1 MSRVA
6 QHILFWLFYMAFEVY
21 VDFAWMSSVL
31 ADRTVPDRLFI
42 AFGSEV
48 LYYLIKLPLTYC
60 SFTII
65 RRYGMSSRSYFKAAA
80 LMVLILALG
89 TFCHRCI
96 TVYLILPLLYHE
108 PGAQSITSFSLG
120 ISAFLDLVFIVGVAN
135 GLKQYRLQV
144 KLNADK
150 EQLMREKLEAELSLL
165 KAQTNPHFLFNTLN
179 NIYALARKNSEKT
192 ADVVMRL
199 SKLLRF
205 MLYESNAG
213 LIPLSKEIK
222 VLEDYMELEK
232 LRYTSRLSVR
242 FATNV
247 DQTEIGIAP
256 LILLPLVENAFK
268 HGAGEARFDSFV
280 HICLEL
286 DGSMLHFSVENS
298 YVADDAVPENRE
310 QMGLR
315 GVRRQLELLYRDHDL
330 VVSRLRD
337 TFVVVLTLDL
347 DSYAA
352 I

>member
-1 MSRVA
+1 MSRVR
-6 QHILFWLFYMAFEVY
+6 QHILFWLFYMAFEAY
-21 VDFAWMSSVL
+21 VDFAWMSSEL
-31 ADRTVPDRLFI
+31 ADHTIADRIFI
-42 AFGSEV
+42 ALGSETA
-48 LYYLIKLPLTYC
+48 YYFIKLPLVYC
-60 SFTII
+60 SFVII
-65 RRYGMSSRSYFKAAA
+65 RRYGMSPAGYFKAAA
-80 LMVLILALG
+80 LMALILVLG
-89 TFCHRCI
+89 TFLHRCI
-96 TVYLILPLLYHE
+96 TVYIILPFLYHQ
-108 PGAQSITSFSLG
+108 PGVQSIASFSLA
-120 ISAFLDLVFIVGVAN
+120 ISAFLDLIFVLGVTN

-150 EQLMREKLEAELSLL
+150 EQLTREKLEAELSLL

-179 NIYALARKNSEKT
+179 NIYALARKNSDKT

-205 MLYESNAG
+205 MLYESGAS

-232 LRYTSRLSVR
+232 LRYTNRLSVK

-256 LILLPLVENAFK
+256 LILLPFVENAFK

-280 HICLEL
+280 HISLEL
-286 DGSMLHFSVENS
+286 DGSLLSFRVENS
-298 YVADDAVPENRE
+298 YAADVVAENRE
-310 QMGLR
+310 QIGLR
-315 GVRRQLELLYRDHDL
+315 GVRRQLELLYQDHTL
-330 VVSRLRD
+330 EINPLKD
-337 TFVVVLTLDL
+337 TFVIALTLDL